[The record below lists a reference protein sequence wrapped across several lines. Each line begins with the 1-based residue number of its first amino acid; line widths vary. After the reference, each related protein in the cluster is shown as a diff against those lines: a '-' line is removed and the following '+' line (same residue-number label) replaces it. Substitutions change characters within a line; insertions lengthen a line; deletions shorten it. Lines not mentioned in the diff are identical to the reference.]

1 MSTPQAPI
9 GSAFGAASTAADVI
23 AGHDL
28 SGKVAIVT
36 GGYSGL
42 GLETA
47 RVLAGAGARVVVP
60 ARNLEKPRRPWKAFP
75 ALRWKSST

>member
-1 MSTPQAPI
+1 MLVDCLGGVGHDSRTVEE
-9 GSAFGAASTAADVI
+9 VI

-47 RVLAGAGARVVVP
+47 RVLAEAG
-60 ARNLEKPRRPWKAFP
+60 
-75 ALRWKSST
+75 

>member
-9 GSAFGAASTAADVI
+9 RSGFGAASTADEVI
-23 AGHDL
+23 VGHDL

-36 GGYSGL
+36 GGYPGL

-47 RVLAGAGARVVVP
+47 RVLAEDGV
-60 ARNLEKPRRPWKAFP
+60 
-75 ALRWKSST
+75 LRWLLDKLVREMAAKRPGALLA